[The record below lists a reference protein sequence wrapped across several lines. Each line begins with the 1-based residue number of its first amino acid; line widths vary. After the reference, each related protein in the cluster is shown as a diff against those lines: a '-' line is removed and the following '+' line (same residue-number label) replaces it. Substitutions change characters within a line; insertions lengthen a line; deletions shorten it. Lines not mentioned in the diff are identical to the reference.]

1 MSRVGTDVHHALHA
15 RAECEELN
23 VALEQ
28 QETSFHDVA
37 RAWFGL
43 HDAHPLPNDVRK
55 EYLRLYRALFKQFS
69 DARGSI
75 ESSYFPEHLP
85 VAAALTDIE
94 YAARLPAGARG
105 DTLHKPA
112 GKLRQRLWRR
122 VTRQETPAERAWR
135 LWHSRASAAAIHLE
149 PVLGEP
155 DDWTSKHLLS
165 ACLTLHYK
173 ALEFLSSKHRRVCLR
188 RIFMIISWVLGTL
201 DYREAERRRGG
212 TNGKRPPDRVR
223 LDDREATY
231 LWREFGRAEQYYR
244 EHADRRAQL
253 RYTGGM
259 LIGVLLVAGLL
270 PAILFVHGSP
280 TRSRF
285 LVTLIAGA
293 LGATMS
299 VLMRLTRGT
308 LVLEREAET
317 RTMLVVGVARPF
329 IGAVFGALV
338 YVLIAGGLLTLSV
351 TTPSGSD
358 PLLSYAGLAFLA
370 GFSERVA
377 QTTVASGTRALMPDG
392 DGDGAAV
399 ARRSRRQRRAAYE
412 RMAEAPDTAPPA
424 AHPNGGRGQG
434 EA

>member
-1 MSRVGTDVHHALHA
+1 
-15 RAECEELN
+15 
-23 VALEQ
+23 
-28 QETSFHDVA
+28 
-37 RAWFGL
+37 
-43 HDAHPLPNDVRK
+43 
-55 EYLRLYRALFKQFS
+55 
-69 DARGSI
+69 
-75 ESSYFPEHLP
+75 
-85 VAAALTDIE
+85 
-94 YAARLPAGARG
+94 
-105 DTLHKPA
+105 
-112 GKLRQRLWRR
+112 
-122 VTRQETPAERAWR
+122 
-135 LWHSRASAAAIHLE
+135 
-149 PVLGEP
+149 
-155 DDWTSKHLLS
+155 
-165 ACLTLHYK
+165 
-173 ALEFLSSKHRRVCLR
+173 
-188 RIFMIISWVLGTL
+188 
-201 DYREAERRRGG
+201 
-212 TNGKRPPDRVR
+212 
-223 LDDREATY
+223 
-231 LWREFGRAEQYYR
+231 
-244 EHADRRAQL
+244 
-253 RYTGGM
+253 
-259 LIGVLLVAGLL
+259 
-270 PAILFVHGSP
+270 VHGSP